1 MPLTALRD
9 IANARFNGTNNPAR
23 MDLMDQPDPPPKK
36 YAFLLIPGFS
46 TLGFSC
52 ALDALSLSNH
62 HPTRRKYYKWRL
74 LSETGDPV
82 AAYNGVTVNVDS
94 GLVELDRNETLIV
107 CAGENAGQGS
117 SKKLLSWL
125 RRETRKGIDFGAL
138 SSGTY
143 TLALAGVIGGK
154 RVTTHWEYKT
164 ALAEMLPDVIMED
177 TIFSIDGRVFTS
189 AGGAASMD
197 MMLHRVARD
206 YGKDLATWVADQMVY
221 ITPRTQSAGQR
232 MSLQSRPEVRNTK
245 LLMAM
250 QVMEN
255 NIEDPLRPDEIAEVV
270 ALSTR
275 QLERLFAK
283 YLQTSP
289 KRYYLNLRLDKG
301 RNLLRQTDL
310 SVTDVCV
317 ACGFKSLSH
326 FSKSYRAAYG
336 ISPGLEATDGKVL
349 WSDRG

>member
-1 MPLTALRD
+1 MEHPIKNTVH
-9 IANARFNGTNNPAR
+9 PA
-23 MDLMDQPDPPPKK
+23 PKA
-36 YAFLLIPGFS
+36 YAFLLVPGFS

-52 ALDALSLSNH
+52 ALDALSLANH
-62 HPTRRKYYKWRL
+62 HPSGRKFYTWRL
-74 LSETGDPV
+74 ISESGEPV
-82 AAYNGVTVNVDS
+82 AAYNGVTIAVDS
-94 GLVELDRNETLIV
+94 GLIELNRDETLIV
-107 CAGENAGQGS
+107 CAGENAGRGS
-117 SKKLLSWL
+117 TKALLNWL
-125 RRETRKGIDFGAL
+125 RRETRKGMDYGSL

-143 TLALAGVIGGK
+143 TLALAGLIGGK

-177 TIFSIDGRVFTS
+177 TIYSVDGRVFTS

-197 MMLHRVARD
+197 MMLHRVHAD
-206 YGKDLATWVADQMVY
+206 YGTDMATWVADQMVY
-221 ITPRTQSAGQR
+221 TVPRTRSHGQR

-250 QVMEN
+250 QIMEN
-255 NIEDPLRPDEIAEVV
+255 NLEDPLAPDEIAEVI

-283 YLQTSP
+283 YIQTSP
-289 KRYYLNLRLDKG
+289 KRYYLHLRLEKA

-317 ACGFKSLSH
+317 ACGFRSLSH
-326 FSKSYRAAYG
+326 FSKSYRSAFG
-336 ISPGLEATDGKVL
+336 IPPGMEASDGKVL
-349 WSDRG
+349 WSDTTKK

>member
-1 MPLTALRD
+1 MND
-9 IANARFNGTNNPAR
+9 IAPT
-23 MDLMDQPDPPPKK
+23 KT

-52 ALDALSLSNH
+52 ALEALSLANH
-62 HPTRRKYYKWRL
+62 HPSGRKFYRWRL
-74 LSETGDPV
+74 MSEAGAPV
-82 AAYNGVTVNVDS
+82 EAYNGVKISVDS
-94 GLVELDRNETLIV
+94 ALAPLERGETLIV
-107 CAGENAGQGS
+107 CAGENAGRSS
-117 SKKLLSWL
+117 SKTVLNWL
-125 RRETRKGIDFGAL
+125 RREARRGGDIGAL

-143 TLALAGVIGGK
+143 ILALASLIGGK
-154 RVTTHWEYKT
+154 RVTTHWEYRT

-177 TIFSIDGRVFTS
+177 SIFSVDGRVFTS

-197 MMLHRVARD
+197 MMLHRLRDD
-206 YGKDLATWVADQMVY
+206 YGSDLATWVADQMVY
-221 ITPRTQSAGQR
+221 TVPRVHSDAQR
-232 MSLQSRPEVRNTK
+232 LSLKSRPEVRNPK

-255 NIEDPLRPDEIAEVV
+255 NIEDPLTPDEISDVV
-270 ALSTR
+270 GLSTR

-283 YLQTSP
+283 YLTISP
-289 KRYYLNLRLDKG
+289 KRHYLRIRLEKG

-326 FSKSYRAAYG
+326 FSKSYRANYG
-336 ISPGLEATDGKVL
+336 IPPGMEATDGKVL
-349 WSDRG
+349 WSDRA